1 MGQGGRSLEG
11 TQEEL
16 KIPETPHVLAGCAPA
31 LHLVIDKRI
40 RDICSLQ
47 CHLHLVFGSLHL
59 FVLRDN
65 KPGANLT
72 VVVSGL

>member
-11 TQEEL
+11 TQEL
-16 KIPETPHVLAGCAPA
+16 KIPETTPVLAGCAPA
-31 LHLVIDKRI
+31 LHLVSDKLI

-47 CHLHLVFGSLHL
+47 CHLHPLFGSLHL
-59 FVLRDN
+59 LVPRDTR
-65 KPGANLT
+65 PRANRT